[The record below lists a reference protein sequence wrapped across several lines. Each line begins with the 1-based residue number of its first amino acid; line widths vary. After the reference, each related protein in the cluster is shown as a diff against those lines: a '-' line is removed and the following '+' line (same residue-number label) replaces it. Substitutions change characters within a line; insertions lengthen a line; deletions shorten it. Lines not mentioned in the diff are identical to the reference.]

1 MAGNRQKT
9 LFNWASLSA
18 LNNQPT
24 VLYGLTINELL
35 LCTGSGLVTAFFMF
49 VLGRIFSGDANIA
62 LAIGSVSLFL
72 NSYVFL
78 KLMGKYKKK
87 YGAQMYRIHLLK
99 LLQKYG
105 IWDSGLEINKK
116 EWIGTRSKRF

>member
-24 VLYGLTINELL
+24 VLYGLTMNELL
-35 LCTGSGLVTAFFMF
+35 LCACSGLVTAIFMF
-49 VLGRIFSGDANIA
+49 VLGRIFIGNTDIA

-87 YGAQMYRIHLLK
+87 VRSANVPYPSSKTIAKVWYL
-99 LLQKYG
+99 
-105 IWDSGLEINKK
+105 GL
-116 EWIGTRSKRF
+116 WT